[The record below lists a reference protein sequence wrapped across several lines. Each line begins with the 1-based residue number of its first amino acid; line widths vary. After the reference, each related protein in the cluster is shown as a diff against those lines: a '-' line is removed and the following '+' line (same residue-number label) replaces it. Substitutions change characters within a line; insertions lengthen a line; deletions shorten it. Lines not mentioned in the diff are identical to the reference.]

1 MRQFRQV
8 SRKAADEE
16 PTMKLPTRLFLAVA
30 LLAAAPGIAL
40 AQANG
45 PETRIKQLNIT
56 LPAPSAPIA
65 NFVPAVRAGNLLFV
79 SGATAG
85 ADWTLR
91 GKVGKDLTVEQG
103 YQAARQVA
111 INQLAVIKAALGS
124 LDRVKR
130 IVKVLG
136 MVNSAE
142 GFGDQPK
149 VINGFSDLMVEVFG
163 DAGRHA
169 RSAVGMAGLPGNHP
183 VEVELIVE
191 VE

>member
-1 MRQFRQV
+1 
-8 SRKAADEE
+8 
-16 PTMKLPTRLFLAVA
+16 MKLLSNVLFAAALFAAASGVAVA
-30 LLAAAPGIAL
+30 QPGA
-40 AQANG
+40 G
-45 PETRIKQLNIT
+45 PEARLKELNIV
-56 LPAPSAPIA
+56 LPAPAAPIA
-65 NFVPAVRAGNLLFV
+65 NFVSAVRVGNLLFL

-85 ADWTLR
+85 PGWTLK

-111 INQLAVIKAALGS
+111 INQLANIRAALGS

-149 VINGFSDLMVEVFG
+149 VMNGFSDLMVEVFG

-169 RSAVGMAGLPGNHP
+169 RSAVGMAGLPGNQP